1 MQHGKVGTKDS
12 TGEDRRHTAKGAALL
27 PPPAPLPAARPGLLP
42 RAPHRRASQRR
53 AAGTGQNQRRY
64 EPGRLQAKRAEGR
77 KRKKKKK
84 YNSRRRADKLLT
96 ESRMR
101 TSRRGRL
108 SAELGRSSFPPG
120 CAPSAGAERRADP
133 GAGRA
138 PPARPLAPRPAPREG
153 IGAEPAV
160 HSHPQLTQ
168 ESCRGGGRR
177 LTLHAARLRSAPG
190 MSSPRHPLLSS
201 PLRPPQLS
209 REGLPR
215 RPRAGEA
222 GRGRAARARSHS
234 NGQTPGLAGGPR
246 PHRPHCSPGTLRCLG
261 PICWPRLC
269 EFGSPGSLGAEV
281 PPVGP
286 GGESPCF
293 VRGCNLPRGP
303 ERAEG

>member
-1 MQHGKVGTKDS
+1 MPPAAETCGRCSQGYTRRSSLKLSNSHFASLLRRHERGAFLIKRAEAASQLPGAHNAVIFKCSTGKSGRDCTKDS

-138 PPARPLAPRPAPREG
+138 PPARPLAP
-153 IGAEPAV
+153 
-160 HSHPQLTQ
+160 
-168 ESCRGGGRR
+168 
-177 LTLHAARLRSAPG
+177 
-190 MSSPRHPLLSS
+190 
-201 PLRPPQLS
+201 
-209 REGLPR
+209 
-215 RPRAGEA
+215 
-222 GRGRAARARSHS
+222 
-234 NGQTPGLAGGPR
+234 
-246 PHRPHCSPGTLRCLG
+246 
-261 PICWPRLC
+261 
-269 EFGSPGSLGAEV
+269 
-281 PPVGP
+281 
-286 GGESPCF
+286 
-293 VRGCNLPRGP
+293 
-303 ERAEG
+303 